1 MFAFNEHNQMI
12 ITSNG
17 QYIVIVSTKNIPL
30 FAGGAHKQ
38 PITAG
43 LFDNDSNI
51 VVTADQESNV
61 IFYNLSMRGIE

>member
-1 MFAFNEHNQMI
+1 MI

-17 QYIVIVSTKNIPL
+17 QYIVLISTKNVPL

-43 LFDNDSNI
+43 IFDVDGNLI
-51 VVTADQESNV
+51 VAADLDGNV
-61 IFYNLSMRGIE
+61 VFYNLNFKIGSQ